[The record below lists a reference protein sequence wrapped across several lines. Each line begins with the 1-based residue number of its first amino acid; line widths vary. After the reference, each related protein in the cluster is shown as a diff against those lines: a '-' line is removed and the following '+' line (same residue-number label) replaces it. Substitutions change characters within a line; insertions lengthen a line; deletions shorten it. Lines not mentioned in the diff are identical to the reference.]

1 MVGKKW
7 LSKYI
12 SMKWLVL
19 FCDCFSHTNIVIN
32 GFKKR
37 VITRINHYTHGM
49 IGQTPFSLAI
59 ALPEPY
65 GSYRLTSQVDL
76 RMKYREENF
85 THYFR
90 GNQWRVHPE
99 WVNIVNLFI
108 EPSLMIFFSGILR

>member
-1 MVGKKW
+1 
-7 LSKYI
+7 
-12 SMKWLVL
+12 
-19 FCDCFSHTNIVIN
+19 
-32 GFKKR
+32 
-37 VITRINHYTHGM
+37 M

-99 WVNIVNLFI
+99 WV
-108 EPSLMIFFSGILR
+108 SDFFVFEFNP